1 MLKRSSNA
9 LKPWVVVTV
18 GALVL
23 ALCAFFTLPGFS
35 PDPTFAQTPGPIEYA
50 ENSDVDEMPVR
61 TFTSKDPEGA
71 GINWDVTGIDADD
84 FTISGGVL
92 KFKKSPNY
100 ENPSDRMHGDLDR
113 NRDGDTA
120 DTDDGIDVAAASAAD
135 NMYQVTIRASEMRE
149 SGRMDRALSTETHVT
164 VEVTDVNEDGMVTI
178 DLRQPEVGSPIMA
191 SVTDPDGTN
200 GVTWQWSVSTVT
212 SPVPTAN
219 NHWAN
224 ATGNNPQSATYTPAG
239 KRNSAQT
246 PIPSAN
252 TGNVSIDEGKYLRA
266 VVTYTDSFGVSREA
280 IGVSQF
286 PVRAEVSTKIDRDTN
301 PENGSP
307 GFRQGADYTRTVS
320 ESLGKGMN
328 VEDPVV
334 ATDPNSTEPND
345 RGPND
350 PNHDPSSD
358 KLTYELDNDDNRS
371 TPLVTTFDHDND
383 GNTPNIPT
391 DVTFFSI
398 DKTSGQLMVEKTL
411 DWDENPNETNP
422 DGKYEFYVLATDPS
436 GETAKVKVTVIAT
449 DANDVPTIKGSTA
462 ADNQAAPAA
471 PSEIRVLEQD
481 SDDRNPPAGPDATYY
496 GTPDGMMGTD
506 GLPVALALG
515 NQNVFTAPDE
525 DERGQ
530 ITWTLDGIDQ
540 DDFVLSQT
548 NLSGSDEPV
557 AIVFKD
563 APDYE
568 NPTDADGDSVYKVTL
583 VASDGD
589 LMDTRPL
596 TVFVDNVA
604 EQGKATLMATGN
616 GIDQPTIG
624 STITADVVDPDD
636 GVAVLTWQWQKS
648 MAGDFVD
655 DEDNKVIIIDSAT
668 APDYTPA
675 GGDDG
680 YYLRAIATYIDTT
693 SEMDDP
699 DTGAIDERVQKSDT
713 AAYTPSMGDGTLDTD
728 NDKVFR
734 LSVTSEYA
742 VRVRPGGTPEQTA
755 PEFTME
761 SYELKLFEN
770 AEVGSIVGTP
780 LYGEVMGDGVFT
792 FDLDA
797 TETDDDNY
805 FTIDKNT
812 GQIRVREIDFRL
824 GRAGTIYPMKDDDLN
839 MGETGYPYG
848 DNAPSMED
856 PVLDFEGTNVFRL
869 VVTATDSTNS
879 RRKATTDVIIRLDDL
894 NEWPY
899 FDKASR
905 GAVAEPIPYA
915 ESRVNK
921 VVTLA
926 ATEPDGGSLRWEV
939 EGTDAA
945 DFEMRDA
952 EDFPVGGDDR
962 WELHFKSQPNYEKP
976 TARGKAD
983 GASRDERNR
992 YSLIVRAI
1000 EETAVGGGPNLAAEL
1015 TVTVQVT
1022 NSNEP
1027 GKVEVKWLQPEV
1039 GTPLPATLMD
1049 PDGNPGAMLP
1059 IVMANGDTM
1068 IADGVTWQWY
1078 RAKNSNPDLDPEID
1092 TLGGPTSDWE
1102 AIPPVAG
1109 PPSNPDATGAYTPQA
1124 ADGTWMLL
1132 VKADYTDGQGATKSA
1147 IGTTYMPVRADV
1159 PDEDNNSPD
1168 FSQDTT
1174 TRSVPEDTAVGANVG
1189 PPVEVDVKEDNDT
1202 LTYTLDNDKDPGT
1215 PFDKP
1220 AGADTVGD
1228 AAMNNPGDVSYFSI
1242 HKKTGQIMVAKP
1254 LDWER
1259 NPSGPSEADGKY
1271 VVWVRATDP
1280 SGEMTNNEDNDYI
1293 KVTITATDV
1302 NEAPTVT
1309 GGLAEISIYED
1320 SHKFVGLG
1328 YMQGGTMD
1336 RADPNLYR
1344 RLDHDRVDSGKW
1356 SIGGLDGSYFE
1367 YSTPVDEPDIG
1378 RRLHFKKAN
1387 LPDYENPMDDN
1398 RDNVYEVTVIV
1409 QDNAGLTGMKKVR
1422 ITVMNVDEAGKLVLS
1437 PEQPDTGTPVK
1448 ATLTDPDGVE
1458 IITDWEWAETDSRVT
1473 EFPGNVKVYSTTDV
1487 HQGNLGSFV
1496 WARVHYRDGASVDD
1510 DPVTALDERN
1520 NDPGTD
1526 VVTEHHKFPVDGT
1539 DDMLDH
1545 NSDIMMSKGTDNA
1558 VREDPTGGTDPAMP
1572 SLGVVMIDRMVYENV
1587 PSTGYVG
1594 MSLNDSQNDLRYPD
1608 GEDGYAVRDTIG
1620 GPDVAFFVFA
1630 EDKDDTVRD
1639 GYYDSMLVDGS
1650 KYDKF
1655 GQLAAA
1661 AVTHFDADG
1670 DKTEYIIEV
1679 TDPDAE
1685 VSVGPV
1691 RVTIT
1696 VMNVNEAPSAPGELK
1711 GGIAIS
1717 GLSAVDYSEVTDAEA
1732 ATWDAV
1738 GMYRA
1743 QGGESA
1749 SAVWTLNGADAG
1761 AFTITANGANGMAD
1775 TTGANAVLTL
1785 DAAPN
1790 YEMPMDADM
1799 DNVYEVTLTASDGT
1813 NRASRDLTVTVGNME
1828 EDGRV
1833 TFWRDGQDATAA
1845 AIMVGDELTGLAEDP
1860 DGNPGDMLPLSGMYT
1875 QITGTVMWQWSR
1887 HDAPSDGSD
1896 PADDSSDW
1904 ADISG
1909 ATNAAYTVDAAD
1921 DDKFLRATAMYD
1933 DMEGDGKTAMGMTM
1947 GVGSTPTT
1955 GSEIGDRY
1963 DDVANGGNGD
1973 GEISSTEMLKAV
1985 RDYFAQ
1991 GSTITVS
1998 QMLELV
2004 RIYFGS

>member
-1 MLKRSSNA
+1 MLKRSSST
-9 LKPWVVVTV
+9 LRTWVAVIV

-23 ALCAFFTLPGFS
+23 ALCAFFILPSFS

-61 TFTSKDPEGA
+61 TFTSEDPEGA

-100 ENPSDRMHGDLDR
+100 EKPTDR
-113 NRDGDTA
+113 A
-120 DTDDGIDVAAASAAD
+120 DADMMGAAD
-135 NMYQVTIRASEMRE
+135 NMYQITIRASEMRE
-149 SGRMDRALSTETHVT
+149 SGRMDRALSTETDVT
-164 VEVTDVNEDGMVTI
+164 VEVTNVNEDGMVTI
-178 DLRQPEVGSPIMA
+178 DLRQPEVGTPIMA
-191 SVTDPDGTN
+191 SVTDPDNPG
-200 GVTWQWSVSTVT
+200 GLDVVTWQWSVSTVT
-212 SPVPTAN
+212 NPVPTAN

-224 ATGNNPQSATYTPAG
+224 ATGSGSTGVTYTP
-239 KRNSAQT
+239 
-246 PIPSAN
+246 
-252 TGNVSIDEGKYLRA
+252 TGDEDKSLR
-266 VVTYTDSFGVSREA
+266 VVASYTDSLGGNRTS
-280 IGVSQF
+280 IGVSEF
-286 PVRAEVSTKIDRDTN
+286 PVRAEVTTDRDGDSN

-307 GFRQGADYTRTVS
+307 GFEQGADYTRTVS
-320 ESLGKGMN
+320 ESLGKDMN
-328 VEDPVV
+328 VGDPVV
-334 ATDPNSTEPND
+334 ATDPNEDT
-345 RGPND
+345 
-350 PNHDPSSD
+350 
-358 KLTYELDNDDNRS
+358 LTYELDNDMSRDTQVDMN
-371 TPLVTTFDHDND
+371 
-383 GNTPNIPT
+383 G
-391 DVTFFSI
+391 DVGYVSI
-398 DKTSGQLMVEKTL
+398 DKTSGQLMVKKTL
-411 DWDENPNETNP
+411 DWDMNGTPP
-422 DGKYEFYVLATDPS
+422 DGKYMFFVRAIDPS
-436 GETAKVKVTVIAT
+436 GETAHVEVTVIAT
-449 DANDVPTIKGSTA
+449 DDNDAPEIMGSIATTGDVP
-462 ADNQAAPAA
+462 PA

-481 SDDRNPPAGPDATYY
+481 SDGAPYY
-496 GTPDGMMGTD
+496 GTPDGMMGTM

-530 ITWTLDGIDQ
+530 ITWTLDGVDQ

-557 AIVFKD
+557 AIVFKE

-583 VASDGD
+583 VATDSRG

-596 TVFVDNVA
+596 TIFVDNVA

-616 GIDQPTIG
+616 GKDQPTIG
-624 STITADVVDPDD
+624 GEITANVEDPDG
-636 GVAVLTWQWQKS
+636 GVAVLTWQWKRS
-648 MAGDFVD
+648 KTEAGPF
-655 DEDNKVIIIDSAT
+655 EIIDGAT
-668 APDYTPA
+668 ASGYTPA
-675 GGDDG
+675 GADDG

-699 DTGAIDERVQKSDT
+699 DTGAIDERVQESAT
-713 AAYTPSMGDGTLDTD
+713 AAYTPTMGDGSMGDNTPDPAD
-728 NDKVFR
+728 DDVFR
-734 LSVTSEYA
+734 VNVTSKYA
-742 VRVRPGGTPEQTA
+742 VRVGPGGTPGQA
-755 PEFTME
+755 DMAFAME
-761 SYELKLFEN
+761 SYELMLVEN
-770 AEVGSIVGTP
+770 AEVGSIVGMPVRATGAP
-780 LYGEVMGDGVFT
+780 SSIMY
-792 FDLDA
+792 DLNA

-805 FTIDKNT
+805 FMIGPY
-812 GQIRVREIDFRL
+812 GQIRVKGIDFRL
-824 GRAGTIYPMKDDDLN
+824 GRAGIIYPTVDDSLSMDDPD
-839 MGETGYPYG
+839 YPYG
-848 DNAPSMED
+848 NYAPAMED
-856 PVLDFEGTNVFRL
+856 PVLDFEGNNVFRL
-869 VVTATDSTNS
+869 VVTATDGADPK
-879 RRKATTDVIIRLDDL
+879 RKARADVTIRLTDL
-894 NEWPY
+894 NERPY

-905 GAVAEPIPYA
+905 DDVAGTIEYA
-915 ESRVNK
+915 EARVNR
-921 VVTLA
+921 VVPLA
-926 ATEPDGGSLRWEV
+926 ATEPDGGSIRWEV

-945 DFEMRDA
+945 DFEIMDA
-952 EDFPVGGDDR
+952 EDIPGDGKDR
-962 WELHFKSQPNYEKP
+962 VELHFKSQPNYEKP
-976 TARGKAD
+976 TARGKAAN
-983 GASRDERNR
+983 ASRDERNQ
-992 YSLIVRAI
+992 YSLMVRAV
-1000 EETAVGGGPNLAAEL
+1000 EMTAVGGGPNVAAEL
-1015 TVTVQVT
+1015 PVTVQVT

-1027 GKVEVKWLQPEV
+1027 GEVEVKWLQPEV
-1039 GTPLPATLMD
+1039 NTPLPATLMD
-1049 PDGNPGAMLP
+1049 TDGNHNAMLP

-1068 IADGVTWQWY
+1068 IAAGNITGWQWY

-1092 TLGGPTSDWE
+1092 TLDGATSDWE
-1102 AIPPVAG
+1102 TI
-1109 PPSNPDATGAYTPQA
+1109 TGAGDPTTATYEPQG
-1124 ADGTWMLL
+1124 ADAGWKLL
-1132 VKADYTDGQGATKSA
+1132 VKADYTDGQGAAKSA
-1147 IGTTYMPVRADV
+1147 IVTTDMPVRADV
-1159 PDEDNNSPD
+1159 PDDENNSPD
-1168 FSQDTT
+1168 FRQDTT
-1174 TRSVPEDTAVGANVG
+1174 VRPVPEDTAVGANVG
-1189 PPVEVDVKEDNDT
+1189 DPVRVDTNEDNDT
-1202 LTYTLDNDKDPGT
+1202 LTYELDDDNDRTNELVTAFDHDNDPST
-1215 PFDKP
+1215 P
-1220 AGADTVGD
+1220 
-1228 AAMNNPGDVSYFSI
+1228 DVPTDVTFFSI
-1242 HKKTGQIMVAKP
+1242 DDETGQIMVAKP
-1254 LDWER
+1254 LDWDN
-1259 NPSGPSEADGKY
+1259 NPSPSDDPDGEY

-1280 SGEMTNNEDNDYI
+1280 SGETNGDEDTDDI

-1309 GGLAEISIYED
+1309 GGFAEISINEVD
-1320 SHKFVGLG
+1320 GSKFVGLG
-1328 YMQGGTMD
+1328 YTLDSAGMMIMD
-1336 RADPNLYR
+1336 PDDPNLYR
-1344 RLDHDRVDSGKW
+1344 RLDHDRVDSGRW
-1356 SIGGLDGSYFE
+1356 SIGGLDGSHFE
-1367 YSTPVDEPDIG
+1367 YSTPVGEQDIG

-1387 LPDYENPMDDN
+1387 LPDYEDPMDDN

-1409 QDNAGLTGMKKVR
+1409 QDNEGLTGMKKVR
-1422 ITVMNVDEAGKLVLS
+1422 ITVMNVNEAGMLVLS
-1437 PEQPDTGTPVK
+1437 PEQPHSGMPVT

-1458 IITDWEWAETDSRVT
+1458 IITDWKWAETSSRVVM
-1473 EFPGNVKVYSTTDV
+1473 FPDNVIRWSTTDEHTGSV
-1487 HQGNLGSFV
+1487 GSFV
-1496 WARVHYRDGASVDD
+1496 WAMVDYRDGASMDD
-1510 DPVTALDERN
+1510 GPVTVLDERN
-1520 NDPGTD
+1520 DDPGTGAA
-1526 VVTEHHKFPVDGT
+1526 TEHHKFPVDGN
-1539 DDMLDH
+1539 DDFDH
-1545 NSDIMMSKGTDNA
+1545 NSDRMMSKGTENA
-1558 VREDPTGGTDPAMP
+1558 VRTDPAGGTDPATP
-1572 SLGVVMIDRMVYENV
+1572 SLDVIPVDRMVYENV

-1594 MSLNDSQNDLRYPD
+1594 IPLSRMHLVYPD
-1608 GEDGYAVRDTIG
+1608 GQGGEAVRDTIG
-1620 GPDVAFFVFA
+1620 GPDVASFVFA
-1630 EDKDDTVRD
+1630 EDKDNAVGD
-1639 GYYDSMLVDGS
+1639 GYYDSMLLGGPPH
-1650 KYDKF
+1650 DKF

-1661 AVTHFDADG
+1661 VVTHFDYEG

-1717 GLSAVDYSEVTDAEA
+1717 GPSAMDYSEVTDADA
-1732 ATWDAV
+1732 TTWDAV
-1738 GMYRA
+1738 AMYRA

-1761 AFTITANGANGMAD
+1761 AFTITANGANGMDD

-1813 NRASRDLTVTVGNME
+1813 NRTSRDLTVTVMNMDE
-1828 EDGRV
+1828 MGRV

-1921 DDKFLRATAMYD
+1921 DDKFLRATAMYG